1 MSAVLEVADLHVD
14 FGSSVAAVRGVSLTV
29 ERGQTHCVVGESGC
43 GKSVSALAVMNLL
56 ARGGRR
62 RAGRLRF
69 LDTDLLSLSERR
81 MAALRGDRM
90 AMIFQEPMTSLNP
103 AYTIGSQM
111 TEVFRRHRGGSRA
124 RARDRAAELL
134 GRVGISAPGV
144 RLGQYPHQLSGG
156 LRQRAM
162 IATALLCEP
171 ELLIADEPTTA
182 LDVTLQ
188 AQILHLLAELQ
199 RELGLALLL
208 ITHDLGVVA
217 RIAHHVSVMYAGEVV
232 ETASAAQLF
241 ARPLHPYTKGLLAS
255 VPVPGKVARDQPLGS
270 IPGVVP
276 RIAPG
281 FSGCGFRDRCT
292 RAEPSCAVAVPRQDA
307 GGGHAYACRL
317 RPDEAAPSPPV
328 DATARSTAAKPAPRA
343 RAAPVE
349 RGEDRLIDIKGLS
362 KRFDLPGPLFGPRRE
377 LTAVDDISL
386 SVPSGGVLGVVGES
400 GCGKSTLSKLILGL
414 LAPSAGEVRIGG
426 LPLAALGRRERA
438 RVIQPVFQDPVGSLN
453 PRRRVGEVVGL
464 PLVAQ
469 GGLSARAI
477 ADRVATQLAR
487 VGLAPDMADRFPREL
502 SGGQRQRVAIARALV
517 LEPRIVVCDE
527 PTSAL
532 DVSVQAQ
539 ILNLLAKLRRD
550 LGLTYVFI
558 SHNLAV
564 VEHIATEV
572 AVMYLGRIVEH
583 RPVEAVFRAP
593 RHPYTKALLASVLTP
608 EPGLGVPEVGLGE
621 AGPDPSSPPP
631 GCRFHPRCALAID
644 RCRVEV
650 PPLTTVGGGL
660 VACHLAGG

>member
-1 MSAVLEVADLHVD
+1 MSPVLEIADLHVD
-14 FGSSVAAVRGVSLTV
+14 FGARIAAVRGVSLTV
-29 ERGQTHCVVGESGC
+29 ERGETHCVVGESGC
-43 GKSVSALAVMNLL
+43 GKSVTALAVMNLL

-62 RAGRLRF
+62 HAGSLRF
-69 LDTDLLSLSERR
+69 HDTDLLALPERR
-81 MAALRGDRM
+81 MANLRGDRL

-111 TEVFRRHRGGSRA
+111 TEVYRRHRGGSRA
-124 RARDRAAELL
+124 HARDRAVEMLA
-134 GRVGISAPGV
+134 RVGISAPGN

-156 LRQRAM
+156 LRQRVM

-217 RIAHHVSVMYAGEVV
+217 RVAHKVSVMYAGEVV

-241 ARPLHPYTKGLLAS
+241 ARPLHPYTQGLLAS
-255 VPVPGKVARDQPLGS
+255 VPVPGKIGRDQRLGG

-276 RIAPG
+276 RIASG
-281 FSGCGFRDRCT
+281 FSGCGFRDRCSC
-292 RAEPSCAVAVPRQDA
+292 AEPSCAIIVPRQEADP
-307 GGGHAYACRL
+307 GHVYSCRL
-317 RPDEAAPSPPV
+317 GPHEAASPSQFDTPSLPG
-328 DATARSTAAKPAPRA
+328 AAMAAARG
-343 RAAPVE
+343 RAAPTQRSE
-349 RGEDRLIDIKGLS
+349 EPLIHVKHLS
-362 KRFDLPGPLFGPRRE
+362 KHFDLPGPLFGPRRG
-377 LTAVDDISL
+377 LTAVDAVSL
-386 SVPSGGVLGVVGES
+386 RVPASGVLGVVGES
-400 GCGKSTLSKLILGL
+400 GCGKSTLAKLILGL
-414 LAPSAGEVRIGG
+414 MTPSSGEVRISGQSVAT
-426 LPLAALGRRERA
+426 LDRRERA
-438 RVIQPVFQDPVGSLN
+438 QLMQPVFQDPVSSLN
-453 PRRRVGEVVGL
+453 PRRRVRDVVAL
-464 PLVAQ
+464 PLVAL
-469 GGLSARAI
+469 GGLARSAI
-477 ADRVATQLAR
+477 AGRVAAQLTR
-487 VGLAPDMADRFPREL
+487 VGLSPDMAERFPHEL

-539 ILNLLAKLRRD
+539 ILNLLSDLRRD

-572 AVMYLGRIVEH
+572 AVMYLGRVVEQ
-583 RPVEAVFRAP
+583 RPVEPLFRDP

-608 EPGLGVPEVGLGE
+608 EPGLGVPEMGLGE
-621 AGPDPSSPPP
+621 AGPDPANPPP
-631 GCRFHPRCALAID
+631 GCRFHPRCALAVE
-644 RCRVEV
+644 RCRVEA
-650 PPLTTVGGGL
+650 PELRAMGGGL
-660 VACHLAGG
+660 VACHLAAG